1 VNRFFSSSHFYKL
14 LKIFLIRS
22 AEKAGFFYPLNPSNL
37 GPNLFLRNDH
47 RNVLIAPPAYPDDC
61 EMKHKVSAA
70 NALEVKMTV
79 YRVIV
84 FLHVLSAL
92 GFLMAH
98 GVSAMMLFKVSRERS
113 YDALCNYLEISSLAM
128 KPAMLALHG
137 VEITGITL
145 TLMGRWWMMG
155 WIWVALALFIGV
167 GFVMAK
173 YAAGYMNNVRRA
185 MGIPSHKDLKK
196 GLRPVPAPYEKLM
209 EVVATGRPR
218 LVATAAL
225 SGLAM
230 IVALMTLKPF

>member
-1 VNRFFSSSHFYKL
+1 MGHGSWP
-14 LKIFLIRS
+14 I
-22 AEKAGFFYPLNPSNL
+22 
-37 GPNLFLRNDH
+37 LFLRNDR
-47 RNVLIAPPAYPDDC
+47 RNDSIAPPAYPDDC
-61 EMKHKVSAA
+61 EMKHKAGAVS
-70 NALEVKMTV
+70 ALEVKMSI

-113 YDALCNYLEISSLAM
+113 YDNLCNYLEISSMAL

-155 WIWVALALFIGV
+155 WIWAALALFIGV
-167 GFVMAK
+167 GFVMGK

-196 GLRPVPAPYEKLM
+196 GLRPMPAPYEKLM
-209 EVVATGRPR
+209 EVVASGKPR
-218 LVATAAL
+218 LVAAAGL
-225 SGLAM
+225 SGMAM